1 MSSVIVTGAASGMG
15 RAVSERF
22 AGRGVGVLAVDL
34 DGERL
39 EQLRGE
45 LGDAVQTVTADVT
58 LEEDVRRY
66 ADAAREHFGAVD
78 GFFNNAGIAGYRK
91 SIVDL
96 PVAEWEAAMRVNLL
110 SAFMGLKYVI
120 PLLERPGGSVVT
132 TSSIA
137 AIKAEFDRSDYVVSK
152 LAVIGLTKTAAAEH
166 GSDGL
171 RFNCICPGPTET
183 PMMAE
188 HERWVGEDVERVRS
202 EIAAMNPMGRYAQ
215 PEEIASLVDFLLLG
229 DSAYI
234 TGTAIPIDGGYL
246 AV

>member
-1 MSSVIVTGAASGMG
+1 LKSVIITGAASGMG
-15 RAVSERF
+15 RACAEKFS
-22 AGRGVGVLAVDL
+22 ADGVGVIAVDRDADGL
-34 DGERL
+34 DA
-39 EQLRGE
+39 LRGE
-45 LGDAVQTVTADVT
+45 ISGTVETVVADLTVEADV
-58 LEEDVRRY
+58 VRY
-66 ADAAREHFGAVD
+66 AQVAAETFGSVD
-78 GFFNNAGIAGYRK
+78 GFFNNAGIAGFRK

-120 PLLERPGGSVVT
+120 PLLRRPGGSVVT

-166 GSDGL
+166 GKDGL

-188 HERWVGEDVERVRS
+188 HERWVGEDVASVHEQ
-202 EIAAMNPMGRYAQ
+202 IAAMNPMGRYAK
-215 PEEIASLVDFLLLG
+215 PAEIASLVSFLLLG

>member
-1 MSSVIVTGAASGMG
+1 MRSVIVTGAASGMG
-15 RAVSERF
+15 KAVC
-22 AGRGVGVLAVDL
+22 
-34 DGERL
+34 ERL
-39 EQLRGE
+39 AGQEVAVLGVDVDAEGLERLHGE
-45 LGDAVQTVTADVT
+45 LGDALVPVVADLT
-58 LEEDVRRY
+58 LEDDVRGY
-66 ADAAREHFGAVD
+66 SEAARERFGVVD

-120 PLLERPGGSVVT
+120 PLLKRPGGSVVT

-137 AIKAEFDRSDYVVSK
+137 AIKAERDRSDYVVSK

-166 GSDGL
+166 GGEGL

-188 HERWVGEDVERVRS
+188 HERWVGDDVERVRS
-202 EIAAMNPMGRYAQ
+202 EIAAGNPMGRYAK
-215 PEEIASLVDFLLLG
+215 PSEIASLVDFLLLG

-234 TGTAIPIDGGYL
+234 TGAALPIDGGYL